1 MDREPIDLSH
11 FYSGGYFLIREGH
24 PGWEQLKGPLLP
36 DTLISLSPC
45 IATHF
50 QLHWG
55 WNPGNKA
62 KAKEFGIPHSRWDAF
77 VDWCNKAHGVEIS
90 WASMFYSPEAARRF
104 INQFVPDVTGL
115 HLIGVGLAKEME
127 QQYWQEPLEPGQVLC
142 GVEEQIEKHL
152 LLEEGG
158 HILGFDMVGLA
169 YCDFDHSWL
178 CHYLH
183 LEVYEAF
190 SIRPGIYGLI
200 QTEQEA
206 RQVCEWVNANA
217 PDHAPYDYWLLVDYP
232 LVNS

>member
-36 DTLISLSPC
+36 DRLISLSSC

-62 KAKEFGIPHSRWDAF
+62 KSKELGIPQSRWDAF
-77 VDWCNKAHGVEIS
+77 VDWCNKADGVEIS
-90 WASMFYSPEAARRF
+90 WASMFYSPEAARHF

-127 QQYWQEPLEPGQVLC
+127 QQYWQEPLEPNRELC
-142 GVEEQIEKHL
+142 GLEKRIEQHL
-152 LLEEGG
+152 PLIDDG
-158 HILGFDMVGLA
+158 HALGFDVVSFA
-169 YCDFDHSWL
+169 YCDFEHSWL
-178 CHYLH
+178 CHYH
-183 LEVYEAF
+183 HKQVYEMLG
-190 SIRPGIYGLI
+190 IRAGAYGLI
-200 QTEQEA
+200 PIEEDA
-206 RQVCEWVNANA
+206 RRVCDWFNANA